1 MKKYLLLL
9 LLCGCSNE
17 IKYPLVVIEVSH
29 HKGQKNF
36 IRVEG
41 PAGIFGDNKYFWSD
55 SVYHVGDTL
64 R

>member
-9 LLCGCSNE
+9 LLCGCIE
-17 IKYPLVVIEVSH
+17 IKYPLVVTSTRQSTRE
-29 HKGQKNF
+29 KNF
-36 IRVEG
+36 VFIGSESAF
-41 PAGIFGDNKYFWSD
+41 PTYFKTD